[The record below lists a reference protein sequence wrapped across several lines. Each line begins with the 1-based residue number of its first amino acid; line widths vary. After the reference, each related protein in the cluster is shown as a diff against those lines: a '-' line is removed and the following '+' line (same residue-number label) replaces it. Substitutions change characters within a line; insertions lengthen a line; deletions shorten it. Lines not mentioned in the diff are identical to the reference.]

1 MGPFAYGRELSMFV
15 KRFVSGSVRNQL
27 IAGFAAV
34 VVAFAVALVL
44 AITGIASVA
53 GTVKSGYGEAITAQ
67 RASSAARD
75 MASSQLTSAL
85 AAGKTLANH
94 EEDIATFQALYAK
107 LKKTASSS
115 EDRAALAGVQSAL
128 GKWSAIDSEVAQ
140 IAPKG
145 MTPALTALLT
155 GRSNE
160 ATDGLVESLAKYTH
174 LQEAQA
180 NSSAGSAETSRTI
193 ISIVLALIA
202 VAAAAAV
209 AWLLSRAIIRG
220 LGEVSTRLRSLDE
233 NCLNDLRGGL
243 EAIAGGDLTK
253 GVTPVT
259 TPLENVREDEIG
271 VLSGTFNAML
281 DKTQASIASYEEMR
295 EQLRGALGDASCLDD
310 LVGRMKSLQE
320 HCLTDLQG
328 GLEAMADGDLT
339 RVVTPRTTPLE
350 VKDGRSPGRLAEIF
364 NMMLASTQAA
374 LESYGDMRGRLM
386 GMIGE
391 ITATS
396 TTVSA
401 ASQQMASTSEE
412 AGRAVTEIA
421 DAVTGVA
428 SGAERQVKM
437 VEQARSSAEATA
449 VRANESREVAEQG
462 VAAARQAS
470 EAMEGVRESTGAV
483 TEAAR
488 GLAEKSEEIGGIV
501 ETITGIASQT
511 NLLALNAAIEA
522 ARAGEQGRGFAVV
535 AEEVRRLAE
544 GSQDAATQIQ
554 SLIEEIQAETQR
566 TVAVVEDGA
575 RRTEQGV
582 EVVEQAREAFETIG
596 SQVLEMAGRI
606 EEVVSAT
613 TEVASVAEQTSAST
627 EQVSASTEQTSAS
640 AQEIAGSAQGL
651 AGTAD
656 QLQQLISQ
664 FTLTTA

>member
-1 MGPFAYGRELSMFV
+1 MFV

-34 VVAFAVALVL
+34 VVAFAIALVL

-85 AAGKTLANH
+85 ASGKTLANH
-94 EEDIATFQALYAK
+94 KEDIATFESIFAK

-115 EDRAALAGVQSAL
+115 EDRVALAGVQNAL
-128 GKWSAIDSEVAQ
+128 AKWAAIDAEVSQ
-140 IAPKG
+140 LAPKG
-145 MTPALTALLT
+145 LTPALSTLLL

-160 ATDGLVESLAKYTH
+160 ATDGLAESLTKYTH

-180 NSSAGSAETSRTI
+180 NSSANSAQTSRTI
-193 ISIVLALIA
+193 ISIVLALLAI
-202 VAAAAAV
+202 AAAAAV

-259 TPLENVREDEIG
+259 TPLENVRADEIG
-271 VLSGTFNAML
+271 VLSSTFNAML
-281 DKTQASIASYEEMR
+281 DKTQASISSYEEMR

-310 LVGRMKSLQE
+310 LVGRMKSLQQ
-320 HCLTDLQG
+320 HCLSDLQG

-339 RVVTPRTTPLE
+339 RVVTPQTTPLE

-488 GLAEKSEEIGGIV
+488 GLASKSEEIGGIV

-575 RRTEQGV
+575 KRTEQGV